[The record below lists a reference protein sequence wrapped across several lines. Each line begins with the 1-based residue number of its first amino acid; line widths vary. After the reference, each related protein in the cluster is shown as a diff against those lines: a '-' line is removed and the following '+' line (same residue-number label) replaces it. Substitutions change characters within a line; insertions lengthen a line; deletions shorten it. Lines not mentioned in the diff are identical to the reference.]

1 MTTVMSMYVVAI
13 VRKMMGALGIVAI
26 TIVIAILTI
35 ADIAIVTLYAGAT
48 ETHLAT
54 ERCIEIKIRSKG
66 E

>member
-26 TIVIAILTI
+26 TIVIAIPTI
-35 ADIAIVTLYAGAT
+35 ADIAIVTLYAGVT

-54 ERCIEIKIRSKG
+54 GKCIKIKIRSKG